1 MAIDG
6 APLTEAVVV
15 EGVGGSRYAQEVLG
29 ALEES
34 YTPPGRMHGALRWVS
49 RYFHTQFGIAATV
62 LIGLLTF
69 MAAFASFISPYAPG
83 AIVGP
88 ALAPPFGHFV
98 FGTDA
103 IGADVLSTFIY
114 GAQVSLLVGAASG
127 LIALV
132 LGSVFGGLAGYLG
145 GVADAVLMRIAE
157 LFMVVPTLILAVVMV
172 ALLGENLVYIIVIIA
187 LSLWPQEAR
196 IARSQF
202 LTLRERDFVQGARVH
217 GFRWP
222 HIVFKEI
229 LPNAI
234 APVIVQVSL
243 DSGSAILLYSGLA
256 FLGLGDPALP
266 SWGTMLTN
274 AQSYLTTD
282 PWLSVFPGAGILLA
296 VLAFNF
302 LGHALNEVMNPR
314 APRVSA
320 LSLGRRMAT
329 RLVAPSALIAPGGAL
344 SDPLIERSSP

>member
-1 MAIDG
+1 MAIDE
-6 APLTEAVVV
+6 APIAEAPAL
-15 EGVGGSRYAQEVLG
+15 EGVAGSRYTQGG
-29 ALEES
+29 AGSAEET
-34 YTPPGRMHGALRWVS
+34 YTPPGRMQGVLSWIR
-49 RYFHTQFGIAATV
+49 RFFRTQFGIAAVV
-62 LIGLLTF
+62 LIGALTLMALL
-69 MAAFASFISPYAPG
+69 APVISPYIPG
-83 AIVGP
+83 DIAGP

-114 GAQVSLLVGAASG
+114 GARVSLLVGACSG

-145 GVADAVLMRIAE
+145 GATDAVLMRIAE

-172 ALLGENLVYIIVIIA
+172 ALLGENLVYIIVIIS

-243 DSGSAILLYSGLA
+243 DAGSAILLYSGLA

-282 PWLSVFPGAGILLA
+282 PWLSVFPGIGILLA
-296 VLAFNF
+296 VLSFNF
-302 LGHALNEVMNPR
+302 LGHAMNEVMNPR
-314 APRVSA
+314 SPRVSA

-329 RLVAPSALIAPGGAL
+329 RLVAPTGIIEPTL
-344 SDPLIERSSP
+344 SEPLIERSSP